1 MDIRSTEHL
10 KRILKKSLT
19 ELTDLDKRYLRAR
32 QTFLT
37 PEQKINYMDI
47 LGIRGTEQPKEIEK
61 TYAEYMNEA
70 KTLGYQ
76 GKKIKLVDLKQ
87 YIVEHT
93 K

>member
-1 MDIRSTEHL
+1 MDIRSTDHL
-10 KRILKKSLT
+10 KRILKKGLL
-19 ELTDLDKRYLRAR
+19 ELTDLDRRYLRAR

-37 PEQKINYMDI
+37 DEQKMNYMDI
-47 LGIRGTEQPKEIEK
+47 LGIRGTGQPKEIEK

-70 KTLGYQ
+70 KALGYQ
-76 GKKIKLVDLKQ
+76 GKKIKLIELKQ